1 MQNRMKACL
10 VGSDHDLYWGDW
22 EKPTCG
28 PDELLVRIYATAV
41 NRADLLQKRG
51 KYPVPPGASPI
62 LGLEMAGTIEEV
74 GANVVNW
81 QVGERV
87 AALLSGGGYAQYVV
101 IPQTMAIHIPDQLS
115 LEQAAGIP
123 EVFLTAYLNAF
134 KLGGLQAGERILVHA
149 AASGVG
155 TAAVQLAKAAGAHV
169 YATVGTDEK
178 AEAVRRLGADC
189 VVNYRHQS
197 FKETIQQETNGHG
210 VELILDPVGASYWQ
224 DNVDSLAYDG
234 RFVLYGALGGAKID
248 SFDLM
253 AVMLKRVHV
262 IGSTL
267 RGLPLSRKAALTANF
282 VEWALPLFKSGQLQ
296 PIIDSVW
303 DAEEVNEAHAQME
316 RNANIGKL
324 IILTP

>member
-1 MQNRMKACL
+1 MQTSMQACL
-10 VGSDHDLYWGDW
+10 IGSDHSLYWGDW

-51 KYPVPPGASPI
+51 KYPVPQGASPI
-62 LGLEMAGTIEEV
+62 LGLEMAGTVEEV

-101 IPQTMAIHIPDQLS
+101 IPQAMAIQIPDQLS

-155 TAAVQLAKAAGAHV
+155 TAAVQLAKAAGARV
-169 YATVGTDEK
+169 YATAGTDEK

-189 VVNYRHQS
+189 VMNYHHQS
-197 FKETIQQETNGHG
+197 FKDRIQQETNEQG
-210 VELILDPVGASYWQ
+210 VQLILDPVGASYWK
-224 DNVDSLAYDG
+224 DNLDSLAFDG
-234 RFVLYGALGGAKID
+234 RLVLYGTLGGSKIE

-253 AVMLKRVHV
+253 AAMLKRIH
-262 IGSTL
+262 IMGSTL
-267 RGLPLSRKAALTANF
+267 RGLPQTRKAALTADF
-282 VEWALPLFKSGQLQ
+282 VEWAMPMFKSGQLQ

-303 DAEEVNEAHAQME
+303 DAEEVNEAHVQME